1 MKKLLLPILLV
12 FGTQMYSQV
21 IGSTKTENYQA
32 EFEKKQSINVV
43 ADYDGTPIPVQVLS
57 IGINDDVYAMYP
69 ELKDKRVGLGVA
81 NIVLEYLE
89 MKLEL
94 LKSTNLL

>member
-1 MKKLLLPILLV
+1 MKNLLLFIICMIGLS
-12 FGTQMYSQV
+12 TTAQV
-21 IGSTKTENYQA
+21 IGSTKTESYQA

-43 ADYDGTPIPVQVLS
+43 ADYDGQPIPVQVLS

-81 NIVLEYLE
+81 NIGNC
-89 MKLEL
+89 M
-94 LKSTNLL
+94 